1 MAKAD
6 KKAQP
11 AAPSGL
17 DAILQQ
23 IQSMPAPAAGATRQ
37 PLGPPTEFY
46 GERAAVAPGT
56 AGFTP
61 FLKGDE
67 WTPAYAP
74 PEIRARLQA
83 KMNAAGLYGTAGYQ
97 PGVWTNDDAG
107 AYQVILETANARG
120 VADPEQALD
129 LFAAEA
135 RVTNPKA
142 KAPRAPLV
150 VSYADPEAVR
160 QVVRKSA
167 LDMLGQRLGNADES
181 RIVQAYQAYT
191 TQSQQAQYAASNPE
205 GMGGS
210 YTEPMSAQAFAQA
223 QVEATDPGQLG
234 AQRYLDAFGEITKSL
249 GTLVSAPR
257 TTSGGGVA

>member
-1 MAKAD
+1 VAD
-6 KKAQP
+6 KKAP
-11 AAPSGL
+11 APTTGLAAAAAQIAALQAPSV
-17 DAILQQ
+17 
-23 IQSMPAPAAGATRQ
+23 SGAKRQ
-37 PLGPPTEFY
+37 PLGPPEEVLA
-46 GERAAVAPGT
+46 ERAKDA
-56 AGFTP
+56 
-61 FLKGDE
+61 DS
-67 WTPAYAP
+67 YA
-74 PEIRARLQA
+74 
-83 KMNAAGLYGTAGYQ
+83 
-97 PGVWTNDDAG
+97 
-107 AYQVILETANARG
+107 VILETANARG

-150 VSYADPEAVR
+150 TQYADPEAVR

-167 LDMLGQRLGNADES
+167 LDMLGQRLSDADES

-223 QVEATDPGQLG
+223 QVGATNPQQLG
-234 AQRYLDAFGEITKSL
+234 AQRYLDAFGEIAKSL
-249 GTLVSAPR
+249 GTLVNAPR

>member
-1 MAKAD
+1 MAE
-6 KKAQP
+6 KKA
-11 AAPSGL
+11 PS
-17 DAILQQ
+17 
-23 IQSMPAPAAGATRQ
+23 APALPAGLPPMPDITAAAKRQ
-37 PLGPPTEFY
+37 PLGPPEEVFA
-46 GERAAVAPGT
+46 ERAALDPRL
-56 AGFTP
+56 AGFHP
-61 FLKGDE
+61 FLQGDQYE
-67 WTPAYAP
+67 PGWGGT
-74 PEIRARLQA
+74 ERMARLQA
-83 KMNAAGLYGTAGYQ
+83 KMNAAGLYGTDGYV
-97 PGVWTNDDAG
+97 PGVWAPKDAD
-107 AYQVILETANARG
+107 AYAMILETANARG

-150 VSYADPEAVR
+150 TQYADPEAVR

-167 LDMLGQRLGNADES
+167 LDMLGQRLSDADES

-191 TQSQQAQYAASNPE
+191 TQSQQAQYAATNPG